1 MSRLEPRRTLRSTK
15 ELPSSAGFHFVNL
28 CPSWL
33 MVSSMLTE
41 IILEAWIALR
51 RNYTRSLLTMLGIV
65 WGIATVT
72 LLIAYGS
79 SFRRILVGGFDAFGK
94 SVVICWP
101 QQTSE
106 QPGGQRAGKKV
117 RLEQAD
123 LDIVKETAPLVKH
136 VCLETVN
143 RPGIS
148 YGERMVGTAAIRGVC
163 PEYGEMRNEVPS
175 EGRWISAGDELERRR
190 VVFLG
195 GRVREQ
201 LFSGRP
207 AIGETVQIGGVHF
220 TVIGVMARKI
230 QLSNYFSS
238 DDDSAWIPY
247 SAAGDVWNTKY
258 AAVMV
263 FEPVAPQFEKKA
275 QAQVLAAIA
284 SRQQFSPTD
293 PKAFQM
299 FGRDEFRPVIDGL
312 TIGLQ
317 VLLTFVGTLTLG
329 IGGVGVMNIMLVSV
343 DERIREIG
351 LRRALG
357 AKKWQIKLQF
367 LAETLLIMLLGGAA
381 GVLLSYGIAAA
392 VGTLPL
398 MGPLFE
404 DDSGKADIHLQI
416 SLATVMLSTLVLLAV
431 GVASGL
437 VPALRASKLG
447 SGRSA
452 AIRVKRL
459 SS

>member
-1 MSRLEPRRTLRSTK
+1 
-15 ELPSSAGFHFVNL
+15 
-28 CPSWL
+28 
-33 MVSSMLTE
+33 MLTE
-41 IILEAWIALR
+41 IIREAWVALK

-79 SFRRILVGGFDAFGK
+79 SFRHILVNGFDAFGK
-94 SVVICWP
+94 SVVVCWP

-117 RLEQAD
+117 VFEQAD
-123 LDIVKETAPLVKH
+123 LDMVKETAPLVKH
-136 VCLETVN
+136 VCLETVR
-143 RPGIS
+143 RPGIA
-148 YGERMVGTAAIRGVC
+148 YADRMVGTAAIRGVC
-163 PEYGEMRNEVPS
+163 PEYGEMRNEVPA
-175 EGRWISAGDELERRR
+175 EGRWINASDFLERRR
-190 VVFLG
+190 VIFLG
-195 GRVREQ
+195 GRLREE

-207 AIGETVQIGGVHF
+207 AVGETVLVGGVRF

-238 DDDSAWIPY
+238 DDESAWIPY
-247 SAAGDVWNTKY
+247 TAAGDLWNTRY

-263 FEPVAPQFEKKA
+263 FEPIAPQFEKPA
-275 QAQVLAAIA
+275 MAQVLAAVA
-284 SRQQFSPTD
+284 TRQQFSPTD
-293 PKAFQM
+293 KKAIQM
-299 FGRDEFRPVIDGL
+299 FGRDEFRPVINGI

-317 VLLTFVGTLTLG
+317 VLLTFIGTLTLG

-357 AKKWQIKLQF
+357 ARKRHIRLQF
-367 LAETLLIMLLGGAA
+367 LAETLLIMLLGGAI

-392 VGTLPL
+392 VGTLPM

-404 DDSGKADIHLQI
+404 DDSGKGDIHLQI
-416 SLATVMLSTLVLLAV
+416 SLMTVTLSAIVLLLV
-431 GVASGL
+431 GVVSGL
-437 VPALRASKLG
+437 VPALRASKLDPVEAL
-447 SGRSA
+447 RYE
-452 AIRVKRL
+452 
-459 SS
+459 

>member
-1 MSRLEPRRTLRSTK
+1 M
-15 ELPSSAGFHFVNL
+15 
-28 CPSWL
+28 
-33 MVSSMLTE
+33 MTE
-41 IILEAWIALR
+41 IIREAWVALK
-51 RNYTRSLLTMLGIV
+51 RNTTRSFLTMLGIV

-79 SFRRILVGGFDAFGK
+79 SFRAILVNAFVAFGK
-94 SVVICWP
+94 SAVICWP

-117 RLEQAD
+117 VFEQAD
-123 LDIVKETAPLVKH
+123 VDLIKANVPLVKH
-136 VCLETVN
+136 VCRETVK
-143 RPGIS
+143 RPGVS
-148 YGERMVGTAAIRGVC
+148 YGDRMVGTAPVRGVC

-175 EGRWISAGDELERRR
+175 EGRWINATDEIERRR
-190 VVFLG
+190 VIFLG

-207 AIGETVQIGGVHF
+207 AVGETVQVGGVAF
-220 TVIGVMARKI
+220 TVIGVMERKI
-230 QLSNYFSS
+230 QMSNYFSS
-238 DDDSAWIPY
+238 DDESTWIPF
-247 SAAGDVWNTKY
+247 STAGDLWDTRY
-258 AAVMV
+258 AQVLL
-263 FEPVAPQFEKKA
+263 FEPVAPQFEA
-275 QAQVLAAIA
+275 RAEAQVLATIA

-293 PKAFQM
+293 KKAIQM
-299 FGRDEFRPVIDGL
+299 FGREEFRPIINAI

-357 AKKWQIKLQF
+357 AKKWHIQLQF
-367 LAETLLIMLLGGAA
+367 LAETLLIMLLGGLI
-381 GVLLSYGIAAA
+381 GIVISYAVAAA

-404 DDSGKADIHLQI
+404 DESGKADIHLQI
-416 SLATVMLSTLVLLAV
+416 SLFTVLLSAGVLLLV

-437 VPALRASKLG
+437 VPAMRASKLDPVEAL
-447 SGRSA
+447 RYE
-452 AIRVKRL
+452 
-459 SS
+459 

>member
-1 MSRLEPRRTLRSTK
+1 
-15 ELPSSAGFHFVNL
+15 
-28 CPSWL
+28 
-33 MVSSMLTE
+33 MLFE
-41 IILEAWIALR
+41 IIREAWIALR

-65 WGIATVT
+65 WGITTVT

-79 SFRRILVGGFDAFGK
+79 SFRAILVGGFDAFGK
-94 SVVICWP
+94 SAVICWP

-117 RLEQAD
+117 VFEQAD
-123 LDIVKETAPLVKH
+123 LDMVKETAPLVKH
-136 VCLETVN
+136 ACLETVR
-143 RPGIS
+143 RPGIA
-148 YGERMVGTAAIRGVC
+148 YGDRMVGTAAVRGVC
-163 PEYGEMRNEVPS
+163 PAYGEMRNEVPS
-175 EGRWISAGDELERRR
+175 EGRWINSSDELERRR

-195 GRVREQ
+195 GRIREQ

-207 AIGETVQIGGVHF
+207 AVGEIVQIGGVRF

-238 DDDSAWIPY
+238 DDESSWIPY
-247 SAAGDVWNTKY
+247 SAAGDLWNTKD
-258 AAVMV
+258 AAVLI
-263 FEPVAPQFEKKA
+263 FEPIAPQFEKRA
-275 QAQVLAAIA
+275 MAQVLAAVA
-284 SRQQFSPTD
+284 TRQGFSPTD
-293 PKAFQM
+293 PKAIQM
-299 FGRDEFRPVIDGL
+299 FGRDEFRPVIDAL

-317 VLLTFVGTLTLG
+317 VLLAFVGTLTLG

-357 AKKWQIKLQF
+357 ARKRHIKFQF
-367 LAETLLIMLLGGAA
+367 LAETLLIMLLGGAV

-404 DDSGKADIHLQI
+404 DDSGKADIHLRI
-416 SLATVMLSTLVLLAV
+416 SLMTVTLSAIVLLIV
-431 GVASGL
+431 GVISGL
-437 VPALRASKLG
+437 VPALRASKLDPVEAL
-447 SGRSA
+447 RYE
-452 AIRVKRL
+452 
-459 SS
+459 

>member
-1 MSRLEPRRTLRSTK
+1 MI
-15 ELPSSAGFHFVNL
+15 F
-28 CPSWL
+28 
-33 MVSSMLTE
+33 E
-41 IILEAWIALR
+41 IILEAWIALK
-51 RNYTRSLLTMLGIV
+51 RNLTRSFLTMLGIV

-72 LLIAYGS
+72 LLIAYGN
-79 SFRRILVGGFDAFGK
+79 SFRSVLVHGFDAFGK

-117 RLEQAD
+117 VIEQAD
-123 LDIVKETAPLVKH
+123 IDLVKATAPLVKH
-136 VCLETVN
+136 VCRETVR

-148 YGERMVGTAAIRGVC
+148 YGDRLVGTAPVRGVC

-175 EGRWISAGDELERRR
+175 EGRWIDAEDELERRR
-190 VVFLG
+190 VIFLG
-195 GRVREQ
+195 GRLKEQ

-207 AIGETVQIGGVHF
+207 AVGETVQVQGVRF

-238 DDDSAWIPY
+238 DDDSSWIPY
-247 SAAGDVWNTKY
+247 SSAGDLWNTRY
-258 AAVMV
+258 AAVML
-263 FEPVAPQFEKKA
+263 FEPIAPQFEKKA
-275 QAQVLAAIA
+275 MAQVLAAVA
-284 SRQQFSPTD
+284 TRQNFSPTD

-299 FGRDEFRPVIDGL
+299 FGRDEFRPVIDAL

-317 VLLTFVGTLTLG
+317 VLLTFIGTLTLG

-357 AKKWQIKLQF
+357 ARKRHIKLQF
-367 LAETLLIMLLGGAA
+367 LAETLLIMMLGGAI
-381 GVLLSYGIAAA
+381 GVLLSYLIAWS

-404 DDSGKADIHLQI
+404 DDSGQADIHLRI
-416 SLATVMLSTLVLLAV
+416 SMMTVILSTVVLLIV
-431 GVASGL
+431 GVLSGL
-437 VPALRASKLG
+437 VPAMRASKLDPVEAL
-447 SGRSA
+447 RYE
-452 AIRVKRL
+452 
-459 SS
+459 

>member
-1 MSRLEPRRTLRSTK
+1 
-15 ELPSSAGFHFVNL
+15 
-28 CPSWL
+28 
-33 MVSSMLTE
+33 MLIE
-41 IILEAWIALR
+41 IILEAWIALK
-51 RNYTRSLLTMLGIV
+51 RNVTRSFLTMLGIV

-79 SFRRILVGGFDAFGK
+79 SFRSVLVHGFDAFGK

-117 RLEQAD
+117 VLEQAD
-123 LDIVKETAPLVKH
+123 LDMVKATATLVKH
-136 VCLETVN
+136 VCLETVR

-148 YGERMVGTAAIRGVC
+148 YGDRMVGTAPVRGVC

-175 EGRWISAGDELERRR
+175 EGRWINAEDELERRR
-190 VVFLG
+190 VIFLG
-195 GRVREQ
+195 GRLREE

-207 AIGETVQIGGVHF
+207 AVGETVQVSGVRF

-238 DDDSAWIPY
+238 DDESSWIPY
-247 SAAGDVWNTKY
+247 SAAGDLWNTRY
-258 AAVMV
+258 AAVML
-263 FEPVAPQFEKKA
+263 FEPIAPQFEKKA
-275 QAQVLAAIA
+275 MAQVLAAVA
-284 SRQQFSPTD
+284 TRQNFSSTD

-299 FGRDEFRPVIDGL
+299 FGRDEFRPVIDAL

-317 VLLTFVGTLTLG
+317 VLLTFIGTLTLG

-357 AKKWQIKLQF
+357 ARKRHIKLQF
-367 LAETLLIMLLGGAA
+367 LAETLLIMLIGGAI
-381 GVLLSYGIAAA
+381 GVLLSYLIAWS
-392 VGTLPL
+392 VGTLPM

-404 DDSGKADIHLQI
+404 DDSGQGDIHLRI
-416 SLATVMLSTLVLLAV
+416 SIMTVILSTAVLLIV
-431 GVASGL
+431 GVISGL
-437 VPALRASKLG
+437 VPALRASKLDPVEAL
-447 SGRSA
+447 RYE
-452 AIRVKRL
+452 
-459 SS
+459 

>member
-1 MSRLEPRRTLRSTK
+1 
-15 ELPSSAGFHFVNL
+15 
-28 CPSWL
+28 
-33 MVSSMLTE
+33 MLIE
-41 IILEAWIALR
+41 IILEAWIALK
-51 RNYTRSLLTMLGIV
+51 RNLTRSFLTMLGIV

-79 SFRRILVGGFDAFGK
+79 SFRSVLVHGFDAFGK

-117 RLEQAD
+117 VIEQSD
-123 LDIVKETAPLVKH
+123 VDMVKATAPLVRH
-136 VCLETVN
+136 VCRETVS
-143 RPGIS
+143 RPGIA
-148 YGERMVGTAAIRGVC
+148 YGDRLVGTAAVRGVC

-175 EGRWISAGDELERRR
+175 EGRWIDAGDELERRR
-190 VVFLG
+190 VIFLG
-195 GRVREQ
+195 GRTKEQ

-207 AIGETVQIGGVHF
+207 AVGETVEVGGVRF

-247 SAAGDVWNTKY
+247 STAGDLWNTRY
-258 AAVMV
+258 AAVLL
-263 FEPVAPQFEKKA
+263 FEPIAPQFEKKA
-275 QAQVLAAIA
+275 MAQVLAALA
-284 SRQQFSPTD
+284 TRQNFSSTD
-293 PKAFQM
+293 PKAIQM
-299 FGRDEFRPVIDGL
+299 FGRDEFRPVIDAL

-317 VLLTFVGTLTLG
+317 VLLAFVGTLTLG

-357 AKKWQIKLQF
+357 ARKRHIKLQF
-367 LAETLLIMLLGGAA
+367 LAETLLIMLLGGAI
-381 GVLLSYGIAAA
+381 GVALSYLIAWA
-392 VGTLPL
+392 VGTMPM

-404 DDSGKADIHLQI
+404 DDSGQGDIHLRI
-416 SLATVMLSTLVLLAV
+416 SLMTVVLSSAALLLV
-431 GVASGL
+431 GVIRGL
-437 VPALRASKLG
+437 VPAFRASKLDPVEAL
-447 SGRSA
+447 RYE
-452 AIRVKRL
+452 
-459 SS
+459 